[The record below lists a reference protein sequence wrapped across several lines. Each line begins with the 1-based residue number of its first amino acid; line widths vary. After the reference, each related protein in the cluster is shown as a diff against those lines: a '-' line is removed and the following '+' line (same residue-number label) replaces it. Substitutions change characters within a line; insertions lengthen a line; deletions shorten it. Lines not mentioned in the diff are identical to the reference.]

1 MKKIFATLMIL
12 TMLNSN
18 AWAFS
23 FFKKEKTQK
32 KSSYIEQF
40 TKNKSDEAQIRDILK
55 NLTKYSNEHDVEK
68 IISLYDKSYRSFD
81 GFEYDTFK
89 KMLQETF
96 KAYDDISYKS
106 DVESINLYG
115 DKAVANLIDRTKAT
129 LVSKKAQEK
138 FKEMSDPEL
147 NSGLLEGECNYSIYL
162 QKINNEWKI
171 VGDNVIS
178 EVTSVK
184 YGSAK
189 EYPMEFLAP
198 LTTPK
203 DEEYCLTLKMPVE
216 KGVKVV
222 AALGKEEILYPSVEP
237 EDIFR
242 KLPKDGILERI
253 VRANKNGYNEYA
265 MASVGITKISA
276 APDLSLFEIKM
287 TGLAFLMQRVNVYTK
302 LNPTRED
309 DKNKK
314 EESENKG

>member
-1 MKKIFATLMIL
+1 MKKLFATLMIL

-23 FFKKEKTQK
+23 LFKKEKTQN
-32 KSSYIEQF
+32 KSNIIE
-40 TKNKSDEAQIRDILK
+40 KLSENKSDEAQIRDILR

-106 DVESINLYG
+106 DIESINLYG

-138 FKEMSDPEL
+138 FKEMSDHEL

-171 VGDNVIS
+171 IGDNVIS

-189 EYPMEFLAP
+189 DYPMEFLAP
-198 LTTPK
+198 LSTPK